1 MSQELMDSYEF
12 GRALS
17 KRIKKWRILT
27 EKNIAPLGITLGE
40 FGILVSLSELGP
52 QPMVELAKAQMITQA
67 AVTSIV
73 DRLEELALARRERS
87 ETDRRVVRVCNTKR
101 GEEEV
106 RKGMRLY
113 KKFVERATQG
123 MKSQELQELL
133 SLLDRLLTD
142 QE

>member
-1 MSQELMDSYEF
+1 MDSYEF

-52 QPMVELAKAQMITQA
+52 QPMVDLAKAQMITQA

-73 DRLEELALARRERS
+73 DRLEELGLARRERS
-87 ETDRRVVRVCNTKR
+87 ETDRRVVRVCNTRR

-133 SLLDRLLTD
+133 SLLDRLLID
-142 QE
+142 QNEAR

>member
-1 MSQELMDSYEF
+1 
-12 GRALS
+12 
-17 KRIKKWRILT
+17 
-27 EKNIAPLGITLGE
+27 
-40 FGILVSLSELGP
+40 
-52 QPMVELAKAQMITQA
+52 MVELAKAQMITQA

>member
-73 DRLEELALARRERS
+73 DRLEELGLARRERS

>member
-142 QE
+142 QD

>member
-52 QPMVELAKAQMITQA
+52 QPMVDLAKAQMITQA

-73 DRLEELALARRERS
+73 DRLEELGLARRERS
-87 ETDRRVVRVCNTKR
+87 ETDRRVVRVCNTRR
-101 GEEEV
+101 GKEEV

-133 SLLDRLLTD
+133 SLLDRLLME

>member
-73 DRLEELALARRERS
+73 DRLEELGLARRERS
-87 ETDRRVVRVCNTKR
+87 ETDRRVVRVCNTRR

>member
-1 MSQELMDSYEF
+1 MGQELMDSYEF

-73 DRLEELALARRERS
+73 DRLEELGLARRERS

>member
-73 DRLEELALARRERS
+73 DRLEELGLARRERS

-142 QE
+142 